1 MTKIFTIRV
10 DDIPHEGFHLTTVW
24 DSSSLV
30 DILEAQTEPFTV
42 SSPLELDISFS
53 RSGSKIIL
61 EGSYTLQLQ
70 LSCARCLAE
79 FPLPLAEN
87 FRYLLWPR
95 SKDTSGKTGQGAGED
110 FEVVYYEGD
119 HIDLRPL
126 VREQIYLNMPGY
138 PHCTENCK
146 GLCPQC
152 GANLNEAP
160 CSCAARSANG
170 NASPFSVLQKTKTV
184 KRK

>member
-10 DDIPHEGFHLTTVW
+10 DDIPHEGLHLTTVW

-79 FPLPLAEN
+79 FPLPLAES
-87 FRYLLWPR
+87 FRYLLCPR